1 MNTMNT
7 TSESDIAPLIP
18 DTAVPQENPI
28 IFNKSLTSCNLLE
41 CGMCSLIIFF
51 TCFKP

>member
-1 MNTMNT
+1 MDTS
-7 TSESDIAPLIP
+7 TSENDISPLIP
-18 DTAVPQENPI
+18 DTVSQEKPI
-28 IFNKSLTSCNLLE
+28 ILNKSLTNCNLLE